1 MKRKIL
7 AGMLLMTMALG
18 TAACA
23 GNDSAGSGQSQGTE
37 ESTDTEASGQEEA
50 SSGTEET
57 DGEVSQGAEA
67 EEDGSAASEE
77 AAASEAAGDS
87 SILVAYFSVPEDVDT
102 EGIDANAGASI
113 VVRDGEVLGNIQYM
127 ADVIQQTVGGD
138 LFRIET
144 TEQYPLDH
152 EPLVDQAAQEQ
163 DENARPQLSTQL
175 ENIDQYDTILLGYP
189 NWWGDMPQ
197 AVYSFFDEYDFGGKT
212 IIPFNSHNG
221 SRFSNTIATIQEL
234 EPDARVVED
243 GFTVNERD
251 VPDAAEDIAEWV
263 AGLDY

>member
-18 TAACA
+18 TAACG

-57 DGEVSQGAEA
+57 DGEASQGAEA

-77 AAASEAAGDS
+77 AAASETAGDS

-197 AVYSFFDEYDFGGKT
+197 ALYSFFDEYDFGGKT

-263 AGLDY
+263 AGLGY